1 MSEKKSP
8 LSADIHL
15 LGDILGQ
22 VIRDQHGEDG
32 FQLVETIRK
41 AALARRDG
49 DENATETLT
58 KTVRRIDLDAQ
69 QVLIKAFSNYFQ
81 LINIAED
88 MQRIRVLRDRE
99 MADRLRESLQD
110 AIGTLHEAGMSADEL
125 KALLGKLRVRLVM
138 TAHPTEAKR
147 KEILLKLRHIADNLA
162 TLDQT
167 QLLPLEAREVQ
178 ADLYEEIEEMW
189 QTRPTR
195 TTKPTV
201 QDEFDFGMY
210 FITSSIM
217 EVAVRLHIEL
227 KMIVEDH
234 YPDADWSHLP
244 PLIQYASWVGADRDG
259 NPFVTPQ
266 VTLDS
271 LATLRKAA
279 REVYL
284 EDVAYLREHLTQ
296 SEDEAPVSQ
305 EMASALAAEFIDEDE
320 VRFPGEVYRQMMTAI
335 RRKLKEDLYPTG
347 EDFLKDLLI
356 IQRSLLANR
365 GQRVAEGSLERL
377 IWKVRLFGLHLVP
390 LEVREDARRTAAVID
405 ELFRHYDIAEDFL
418 NLPESEKQALLVHEI
433 ANPRPLFPRHERFSG
448 TVNDIIAI
456 WRMIATAHQ
465 DHGPRAI
472 DTVIAS
478 MSQQPSDVLIM
489 LLLATEVGVAQD
501 IDIVPL
507 FETINDLHNAPDV
520 MQTLF
525 ENEAY
530 AAQLEARGKHQV
542 IMIGYSDSSKDGGY
556 LASTWG
562 LYSAQEKLALACIEH
577 DIALELFHGRGGSI
591 GRGGGPASRAI
602 LAGPPAAMGGRI
614 RMTEQGE
621 VIAYRYGNPGIARRH
636 LHQVVHGALLA
647 TARPADRDHRPEWF
661 AAMDEM
667 AEDARAAY
675 RNFVYESEGFL
686 DYWQRAT
693 PINEIS
699 RLQIGSRPAKRRK
712 GGFEAIRAI
721 PWVFSW
727 MQNRAIIPSWY
738 GVGTGLKRF
747 TTSRADGLATLQM
760 MYSEWDFFKASMENI
775 QLDLAKADMGI
786 AAMYSSLVEDADLR
800 DRFFM
805 RIKDEHAL
813 AVSLI
818 NQIIGQQ
825 SLLANA
831 PVLKRSIER
840 RNPYVDPL
848 NFIQV
853 QLIRELRG
861 MDEDHDFELGQEIL
875 RAIFASI
882 NGIAAGMKTTG

>member
-1 MSEKKSP
+1 MSEKQSP

-15 LGDILGQ
+15 LGDILGE
-22 VIRDQHGEDG
+22 VIRDQHGPDG
-32 FQLVETIRK
+32 FELVEIIRK
-41 AALARRDG
+41 AAKARRDG
-49 DENATETLT
+49 DAGAAETLT
-58 KTVRRIDLDAQ
+58 ETVRGIDLDARR
-69 QVLIKAFSNYFQ
+69 VLIKAFSNYFQ

-88 MQRIRVLRDRE
+88 LQRIRVLRDRE
-99 MADRLRESLQD
+99 MGGRLRESLQD
-110 AIGTLHEAGMSADEL
+110 AIGTLHVSGISASEMR
-125 KALLGKLRVRLVM
+125 ALLEKLRVRLVL

-162 TLDQT
+162 YLDQAR
-167 QLLPLEAREVQ
+167 LLPLEAREVA

-195 TTKPTV
+195 ATKPTV

-227 KMIVEDH
+227 KMILDDY
-234 YPDADWSHLP
+234 YPDADWSDLP
-244 PLIQYASWVGADRDG
+244 PLIQYASWVGGDRDG

-266 VTLDS
+266 VTLDA
-271 LATLRKAA
+271 LAALREVA

-284 EDVAYLREHLTQ
+284 EDVAFLREHLTQ
-296 SEDEAPVSQ
+296 SVNEAPVSA
-305 EMASALAAEFIDEDE
+305 EMTDALAAEFIDEDAE
-320 VRFPGEVYRQMMTAI
+320 RFPGEIYRQMMTAI

-347 EDFLKDLLI
+347 EDFLTDLLI

-365 GQRVAEGSLERL
+365 GQHVAEGALERL
-377 IWKVRLFGLHLVP
+377 IWKVRLFGLHLVR
-390 LEVREDARRTAAVID
+390 LEVREDARRTVAAVD
-405 ELFRHYDIAEDFL
+405 ELFRHYGIAEAFSG
-418 NLPESEKQALLVHEI
+418 LPEGEKQALLVKEI
-433 ANPRPLFPRHERFSG
+433 ANPRPLFPQHERFSG
-448 TVNDIIAI
+448 TANDIIAI
-456 WRMIATAHQ
+456 WRMIATAHREY
-465 DHGPRAI
+465 GPRAI

-489 LLLATEVGVAQD
+489 LLLATEVGIAQNLD
-501 IDIVPL
+501 LVPL

-520 MQTLF
+520 MRNLY
-525 ENEAY
+525 ENDAY
-530 AAQLEARGKHQV
+530 AAQLEARAKHQV

-562 LYSAQEKLALACIEH
+562 LYSAQERLAAACAEH
-577 DIALELFHGRGGSI
+577 GIVLELFHGRGGSI

-647 TARPADRDHRPEWF
+647 TARPADRDRNPEWF

-667 AEDARAAY
+667 GEIARATY
-675 RNFVYESEGFL
+675 RGFVYESEGFL

-738 GVGTGLKRF
+738 GVGTGLARY
-747 TTSRADGLATLQM
+747 TDSHDGGLKTLQT
-760 MYSEWDFFKASMENI
+760 MYQDWDFFKASVENI

-800 DRFFM
+800 ERFFI
-805 RIKDEHAL
+805 RIREEHAL
-813 AVSLI
+813 AVGLI
-818 NQIIGQQ
+818 NRIIGQE

-831 PVLKRSIER
+831 PVMKRSIER
-840 RNPYVDPL
+840 RNPYIDPL

-853 QLIRELRG
+853 QLLRDLRA
-861 MDEDHDFELGQEIL
+861 MDEDVPEGEPIL